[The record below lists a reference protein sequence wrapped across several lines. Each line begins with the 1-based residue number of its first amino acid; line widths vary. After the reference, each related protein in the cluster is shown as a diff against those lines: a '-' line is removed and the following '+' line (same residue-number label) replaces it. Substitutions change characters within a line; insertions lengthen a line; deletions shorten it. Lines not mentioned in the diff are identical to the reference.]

1 MATGRTGII
10 GLLLLVLLGCTK
22 QTEPEIVEQKG
33 DKQMHRSVK
42 RGVAFNF
49 VRTDDA
55 MLLSP
60 YISWYYNWGNAPGSD
75 AVDTWFALDSVVYY
89 PMAWSA
95 GYNTSRIED
104 YTANHPKSK
113 YLLAFNEPNL
123 KDQANMT
130 PQRAAEHWPQLKEFA
145 AAHNLLLVSPA
156 MNYGTLE
163 GYHDPVKWLDEF
175 FACDGVSVDDVVAIA
190 VHCYMSSP
198 EALKN
203 FIYKFE
209 KYNKPVWLTEF
220 CAWDP
225 VPGDA
230 EAQMTYMCSAVN
242 FLEQCELVEKYAW
255 FIPRSNG
262 KVDSAPYMQLLTHT
276 SPSELTHAGKI
287 YCALSSQDTTVWL
300 DAKEG
305 VAAIEYVNM
314 ANNAI
319 QIRYSEQEQRMMVY
333 ILREQEWLDYQV
345 VAPNNAQTI
354 ELRYSGVRDAT
365 ALVYVDGQ
373 IATVV
378 DMPKTGDMGEFSYA
392 EAKLT
397 VAPGKHTMRIEV
409 GAGAFNLVQF
419 KIQ

>member
-1 MATGRTGII
+1 MATGRGRII
-10 GLLLLVLLGCTK
+10 GLLLLFFLGGCTT
-22 QTEPEIVEQKG
+22 QTNPENEPKG

-49 VRTDDA
+49 TRTDDA

-89 PMAWSA
+89 PMAWNA
-95 GYNTSRIED
+95 GYNKSRIAD
-104 YTANHPKSK
+104 YTASHPHSN

-130 PQRAAEHWPQLKEFA
+130 PQRAAELWPQLKEFA
-145 AAHNLLLVSPA
+145 KAHNLLLVSPA

-163 GYHDPVKWLDEF
+163 GYHDPIKWLDEF
-175 FACDGVSVDDVVAIA
+175 FACEGVSVDDVVAIA
-190 VHCYMSSP
+190 VHCYMASP

-203 FIYKFE
+203 FIYKFK

-225 VPGDA
+225 VPGDV
-230 EAQMTYMCSAVN
+230 EAQLNYMCTAVN
-242 FLEQCELVEKYAW
+242 FLEQCELVGRYAW
-255 FIPRSNG
+255 FIPRTNN
-262 KVDSAPYMQLLTHT
+262 KVESAPYMQLLTHN

-300 DAKEG
+300 EAKEG
-305 VAAIEYVNM
+305 VSATDYVHL

-319 QIRYSEQEQRMMVY
+319 QIRYSNAMQRMMIY

-345 VAPNNAQTI
+345 VVPNGAKTI
-354 ELRYSGVRDAT
+354 EMRYSSVREST

-373 IATVV
+373 IATIV
-378 DMPKTGDMGEFSYA
+378 DMPKTGSMDAFSDA
-392 EAKLT
+392 
-397 VAPGKHTMRIEV
+397 VASLAVTSGKHSIRIEV

-419 KIQ
+419 KIN

>member
-1 MATGRTGII
+1 
-10 GLLLLVLLGCTK
+10 
-22 QTEPEIVEQKG
+22 
-33 DKQMHRSVK
+33 MHRSVK

-49 VRTDDA
+49 TRTDDA

-60 YISWYYNWGNAPGSD
+60 SICWYYNWGNTPGSD
-75 AVDTWFALDSVVYY
+75 AVETWFALDSVVYY
-89 PMAWSA
+89 PMAWSG
-95 GYNTSRIED
+95 GYNTTRIEN
-104 YTANHPKSK
+104 YIASHPKSN

-130 PQRAAEHWPQLKEFA
+130 PQKAAELWPQLKDFA
-145 AAHNLLLVSPA
+145 AAHHLLLVSPA

-163 GYHDPVKWLDEF
+163 GYHDPIKWLDEF
-175 FACDGVSVDDVVAIA
+175 FACEGVSVDDIVAIA

-198 EALKN
+198 EALKD

-225 VPGDA
+225 VPGNV
-230 EAQMTYMCSAVN
+230 EAQMNYMCSAVN
-242 FLEQCELVEKYAW
+242 FLEQCELVERYAW

-276 SPSELTHAGKI
+276 TPSELTQAGKI
-287 YCALSSQDTTVWL
+287 YCALSSWDKSVWL

-305 VAAIEYVNM
+305 VSATDYVNL

-319 QIRYSEQEQRMMVY
+319 QIRYSEPEQRMMVY

-345 VAPNNAQTI
+345 VVPNDAKTVD
-354 ELRYSGVRDAT
+354 LRYSGVRDAT
-365 ALVYVDGQ
+365 AFIYVDGK
-373 IATVV
+373 IASIV
-378 DMPKTGDMGEFSYA
+378 DLPKTGNMDTYA
-392 EAKLT
+392 TASAAITLT
-397 VAPGKHTMRIEV
+397 PGKHTIRIEV
-409 GAGAFNLVQF
+409 GAGAFNLVYF